1 MSKKESLLRGVGVV
15 IDDHVS
21 DDTNDDIKRL
31 IKNIEAKGFPL
42 VKYDR
47 IPLQANQIIA
57 NLGNVAFL
65 VMDWEF
71 QQTFL
76 DRQEGVTIN
85 QELIGSKEKDV
96 IRFIR
101 QFRRSCIAPVFIFTN
116 RGADADEISRK
127 LGKSAAAG
135 VMIKDK
141 SEISSAVI
149 KTMEEWLCKCPSSY
163 VLKLWNNVYD
173 DAQQQMFKDFYKKHE
188 MWPIPLYWAYKHD
201 DDDPRRALTEL
212 IMRNIAGRMRNMP
225 LHEGYLKEDARLSI
239 PKTLRSILELSA
251 VVPVATDEKVSCGD
265 LFVQRDGE
273 GVLYQLNVRCDC
285 DLYHSKKPELILLN
299 GREVARR
306 RILDGKLYSEDNGFE
321 RPLNGAYVF
330 PINGGKCVCFKF
342 KDFKRIKVS
351 EVGTEKRIGR
361 LLPPYITDIRQRHA
375 QWLQREGF
383 PKIPMQAFRR

>member
-15 IDDHVS
+15 IDGHVS

-47 IPLQANQIIA
+47 VPLQANQIIA

-173 DAQQQMFKDFYKKHE
+173 DAQQQMFKDFYK
-188 MWPIPLYWAYKHD
+188 
-201 DDDPRRALTEL
+201 
-212 IMRNIAGRMRNMP
+212 
-225 LHEGYLKEDARLSI
+225 
-239 PKTLRSILELSA
+239 
-251 VVPVATDEKVSCGD
+251 
-265 LFVQRDGE
+265 
-273 GVLYQLNVRCDC
+273 
-285 DLYHSKKPELILLN
+285 N
-299 GREVARR
+299 GT
-306 RILDGKLYSEDNGFE
+306 I
-321 RPLNGAYVF
+321 
-330 PINGGKCVCFKF
+330 
-342 KDFKRIKVS
+342 
-351 EVGTEKRIGR
+351 
-361 LLPPYITDIRQRHA
+361 YISNDI
-375 QWLQREGF
+375 
-383 PKIPMQAFRR
+383 